1 VNKHENYHT
10 QLGLQFQKVEFGLWG
25 LLKFEFQQIKSYV
38 IMEGELKRQICDEGC
53 KLVIR
58 LLKFWHWSS
67 EAAQIG
73 VAQIL

>member
-1 VNKHENYHT
+1 
-10 QLGLQFQKVEFGLWG
+10 
-25 LLKFEFQQIKSYV
+25 
-38 IMEGELKRQICDEGC
+38 MEGELKRQICDEGC